1 MVHRHTSRHDT
12 RTHQIFLL
20 IQNKSEIPK
29 LRLEM
34 DRHPSEMESA
44 LRGGGMTDQ
53 DQKHRKGPMRE
64 IRTSAN
70 TERNRNVKIVR
81 KKVGEGRQADACA
94 MGVLKEEA

>member
-1 MVHRHTSRHDT
+1 
-12 RTHQIFLL
+12 
-20 IQNKSEIPK
+20 
-29 LRLEM
+29 
-34 DRHPSEMESA
+34 MESA
-44 LRGGGMTDQ
+44 LRGGMTDQ